1 MIFFNYL
8 KTDFTMENQLDLF
21 QQKNIRSVT
30 HKGEKFFSVVDII
43 EVLTGSTNPRKYW
56 SVLKIREPQLTTN
69 CSQLK
74 LTSLDGK
81 NYKTDCTNTEGVL
94 KIIMSVPSPKA
105 EPFKLWLSQM
115 GQQTPLIT
123 AKPVFKNNDYD
134 ALIDKIGQLLLKG
147 RQKVANLVGNVLVMT
162 YWEIGQ
168 HIVEFEQNGS
178 EKAEYGSKLF
188 DKLARDLFA
197 KHGKKFSRSSLI
209 YIRKLYLVYP
219 SIGESNIHQLRW
231 THLIELLKIDDALE
245 RGFYEQQTIRENWTV
260 EELQRQ
266 KNSSLFHRLALSKN
280 KDEILKLAK
289 KGQIIEKAA
298 DIIRDPMVLDFLGL
312 PDNYDYKESELE
324 QRILDNIQ
332 QFLLELGK
340 GFAFVGRQYRIPIGN
355 KNYKVDLVFYHYILH
370 CFVIID
376 LKRGEVEHY
385 DIGQMNMYLSYF
397 KKEENREGDNA
408 PIGIILTAEKDN
420 VLIEYALDG
429 ITNQILVSKYQ
440 LYLPNRDVLEA
451 HIKRI
456 LARENEEK

>member
-1 MIFFNYL
+1 M
-8 KTDFTMENQLDLF
+8 DNQLTVF
-21 QQKNIRSVT
+21 EQKNIRQTT
-30 HKGEKFFSVVDII
+30 HEGEVYFSIVDII
-43 EVLTGSTNPRKYW
+43 EVLTDSKSPRDYW
-56 SVLKIREPQLTTN
+56 TTMKRREPQMPTI
-69 CSQLK
+69 CRRLK
-74 LTSLDGK
+74 MKAEDGK
-81 NYKTDCTNTEGVL
+81 QRLTDCTNTEGVL
-94 KIIMSVPSPKA
+94 RIIMFVPSPKA
-105 EPFKLWLSQM
+105 EPFKLWLAQM
-115 GQQTPLIT
+115 SQQTPVIT

-134 ALIDKIGQLLLKG
+134 ALIDKIGQLLRKG
-147 RQKVANLVGNVLVMT
+147 RQKVANFVGNTSLMT

-168 HIVEFEQNGS
+168 HIVEFEQNGN
-178 EKAEYGSKLF
+178 EKAEYGTKLF

-197 KHGKKFSRSSLI
+197 KYGKTFSRSSLV

-219 SIGESNIHQLRW
+219 SIGESIIHQLRW
-231 THLIELLKIDDALE
+231 THVIELLKLDDALE
-245 RGFYEQQTIRENWTV
+245 RSFYEQQTVRENWTV
-260 EELQRQ
+260 EELKRQ
-266 KNSSLFHRLALSKN
+266 KSNSLFHRLPLSTSKE
-280 KDEILKLAK
+280 EILKLAK
-289 KGQIIEKAA
+289 KGQIIEKAE

-340 GFAFVGRQYRIPIGN
+340 GFAFVCKQYRIPIAN
-355 KNYKVDLVFYHYILH
+355 KNYRVDLVFYHYILH

-397 KKEENREGDNA
+397 KKEENTEGDNA

-440 LYLPNRDVLEA
+440 LYLPDRDVLEA
-451 HIKRI
+451 HIKHI
-456 LARENEEK
+456 LARENEEKNT